1 MTNVDLPLC
10 NESFRLL
17 DLVAGCGVTYIFT
30 FGLFLLETPYS
41 SAVRPFRYFGGR
53 GPRTRP
59 DRALNS
65 AIEGQAP
72 FFTSYNSDLD
82 PRQLFP
88 VTRRVL

>member
-1 MTNVDLPLC
+1 MAHVDLPLC
-10 NESFRLL
+10 NESLRLL
-17 DLVAGCGVTYIFT
+17 DLVAGCGVTYIFA
-30 FGLFLLETPYS
+30 FGLLILDSLYT
-41 SAVRPFRYFGGR
+41 SAVRPFRAFDGR

-72 FFTSYNSDLD
+72 FLTNFVSDLE
-82 PRQLFP
+82 PSQVFP